1 MITNI
6 ALSGAQAAQA
16 ALSVSSQNVAN
27 LMTPGYTRQGILL
40 SAVSRLGSTNSPGN
54 GVNVSALLRFADGYK
69 SQQMWAAASSLGQY
83 SAAQPYLTQL
93 ESVMGNDASNIDS
106 GLDAFFAALNAA
118 TVEPTSSPLRQQ
130 VITAADALA
139 QRFNSLNQLLVNQRA
154 SVFGQREAMV
164 AQANSLTTSIAA
176 LNEQIAGAHGTGA
189 NPSGLID
196 ERDRKID
203 ELAGLIGIQVVDQA
217 DGSRSVSL
225 RSGQPLV
232 IGSLAGS
239 FSLQGNADGS
249 QTLKLGFVKESFT
262 LPATNLGGSL
272 GGVADFENQE
282 LLPLMQSI
290 REMAQQVTTRVNTQ
304 LASGFALDGSAGSP
318 LFDTAPTSGIM
329 QVRSGVL
336 AQDLAFSGSAT
347 LPGDSSNLLALV
359 ALKEQPVTLTSVGS
373 VLLSDAHAQLVGRLA
388 MDSQKNQVA
397 LSTSTTVRNQAE
409 ESWKSTSGVS
419 EDEEAINLMQYLRMY
434 EANMKVISVANQLL
448 DSTLAMLD

>member
-16 ALSVSSQNVAN
+16 ALAVASQNVAN

-40 SAVSRLGSTNSPGN
+40 SAVSGLGGTKLAGS

-69 SQQMWAAASSLGQY
+69 SQQLWSAASNLGQY
-83 SAAQPYLTQL
+83 SVSQPYLTQL
-93 ESVMGNDASNIDS
+93 ESVMGNGTSNIDS

-118 TVEPTSSPLRQQ
+118 TVDPTSSPLRQQ

-154 SVFGQREAMV
+154 SVFSQREAVV
-164 AQANSLTTSIAA
+164 AQANSLAVGIAA
-176 LNEQIAGAHGTGA
+176 LNEQIAGTHGTEVNA
-189 NPSGLID
+189 SGLVD

-239 FSLQGNADGS
+239 LSLQANPNGS
-249 QTLKLGFVKESFT
+249 QTLKLSFVQETFT
-262 LPATNLGGSL
+262 LPTTNLGGRL
-272 GGVADFENQE
+272 GGLADFENQE

-290 REMAQQVTTRVNTQ
+290 QEMAQQVASRTNTQ
-304 LASGFALDGSAGSP
+304 LAAGFALNGSVGTS
-318 LFDTAPTSGIM
+318 LFEAAPTSGIM
-329 QVRSGVL
+329 QVRSGIL
-336 AQDLAFSGSAT
+336 GQDLAFSGNAE

-359 ALKEQPVTLTSVGS
+359 ALKEQPVTLTTLGS

-434 EANMKVISVANQLL
+434 EANMKVVSVANQLL
-448 DSTLAMLD
+448 DSTLAMIN